1 MLYLLNKTDEFIDT
15 DEPMIVKVGS
25 DQIVKENKDVVR
37 LLALLAETKAQLA
50 KVKACEVSAQADKK
64 KMISNMLA
72 VQAELEL
79 ALADIAIL
87 GKSNEELRAKLNQYL
102 AA

>member
-1 MLYLLNKTDEFIDT
+1 LVLVEHSYQYVLVLFFILRLSMLYLLNKTDEFIDT

-37 LLALLAETKAQLA
+37 LLALLAKTKAQLA

-64 KMISNMLA
+64 
-72 VQAELEL
+72 
-79 ALADIAIL
+79 
-87 GKSNEELRAKLNQYL
+87 R
-102 AA
+102 